1 MVYRTDDM
9 IITTEKMGARQYA
22 KVSYP
27 IRYGLYHEVKTRDY
41 LFQLNLHGEVKY
53 VSGRLDWPNPAEW
66 LKRSPG
72 NDWTY
77 YSSGDYNGIVERFGE
92 YYFPCFP
99 YASNSIMADEP
110 FTYGAVQRALA
121 AAAVLPERLAR
132 AARTGAPPEIAR
144 FCEAAAACDAKRLAR
159 RERQFHALIG
169 GRVSV
174 LPPDARHAD
183 YEVAPVILADGC
195 LYNCR
200 FCSVKSGQGLSLRPK
215 ANILA
220 QVEGL
225 KSFLGPDARN
235 YNALFLG
242 QHDALAAG
250 ADLIEATAEAAYE
263 TLDFEHSLMGRPALF
278 LFGSVDSFL
287 RAQDGLFASLN
298 GTPFSTYINLGLE
311 SADGATLQLLG
322 KPVSEEAVRD
332 AFARM
337 GDINRRCERV
347 EVTANFVIGLDL
359 PRRHLAS
366 LLGLAGSRPQSG
378 KESIYISP
386 IVPGGAMGREEKRAL
401 LGQFDTIK
409 AECSLPAYLYLIQ
422 RL

>member
-1 MVYRTDDM
+1 MVYRADDM
-9 IITTEKMGARQYA
+9 VIETEKMGAREYA

-27 IRYGLYHEVKTRDY
+27 IRYGMYHEIKTRDY
-41 LFQLNLHGEVKY
+41 VFQLNLQGEVKY

-66 LKRSPG
+66 LKRSLG

-110 FTYGAVQRALA
+110 FTYGPVQRALA
-121 AAAVLPERLAR
+121 AAASLPERLGR
-132 AARTGAPPEIAR
+132 MGRDGAPPEIGR
-144 FCEAAAACDAKRLAR
+144 LCDRAAAYDANTLAR
-159 RERQFHALIG
+159 RGEEFHALIG

-200 FCSVKSGQGLSLRPK
+200 FCSVKSGRELAVRSK
-215 ANILA
+215 ANVLA
-220 QVEGL
+220 QIKGL
-225 KSFLGPDARN
+225 KDFLGPDARN

-242 QHDALAAG
+242 QHDALGAG
-250 ADLIEATAEAAYE
+250 TDHIELAAEAAY
-263 TLDFEHSLMGRPALF
+263 TVLGFEHSLMSRPALF

-287 RAQDGLFASLN
+287 RAGDRLFASLDRM
-298 GTPFSTYINLGLE
+298 PFFTYINLGLE
-311 SADGATLQLLG
+311 SADAETLGMLG
-322 KPVSEEAVRD
+322 KPLSEDSVRD

-337 GDINRRCERV
+337 GDINRRYDRV
-347 EVTANFVIGLDL
+347 EVSANFVIGRDL
-359 PRRHLAS
+359 PQRHIAS
-366 LLGLAGSRPQSG
+366 LIGLAGSGPYCG
-378 KESIYISP
+378 KGSIYISP
-386 IVPGGAMGREEKRAL
+386 IVPDGPVGREEKRAL
-401 LGQFDTIK
+401 LAQFDRIK
-409 AECSLPAYLYLIQ
+409 AESFLPAYLYLIQ